1 MSRSKW
7 KGPFYSSND
16 SELKKNHKNFIKRN
30 SEIIPKFLGLTF
42 TIHNGNSYKEI
53 TVSES
58 MIGHKFGEF
67 FFTRAKFEFKKKTKK
82 NHGKKS

>member
-7 KGPFYSSND
+7 KGPY
-16 SELKKNHKNFIKRN
+16 IKILG
-30 SEIIPKFLGLTF
+30 SEISRAATVVPQFIGLTF
-42 TIHNGNSYKEI
+42 LVHNGQKNKEI

-67 FFTRAKFEFKKKTKK
+67 FETRARYFFKKKKK
-82 NHGKKS
+82 KKKR